1 MVNESSVVKRRYFCE
16 NVVCWRQHKTGAPG
30 VTERLVAS
38 QEEFCSVELFI
49 IRLANKG
56 YLGC

>member
-1 MVNESSVVKRRYFCE
+1 MVNESSGIKRRHFCE
-16 NVVCWRQHKTGAPG
+16 NVVCWRQHKTGAPR
-30 VTERLVAS
+30 VTERLAAS

-49 IRLANKG
+49 IRLANER